1 MKIYLQAALTD
12 GTTVTGEFDRLAHV
26 QRYVSRVYAGVAPFN
41 VWQTVSTT
49 HPVSGE
55 TNSQRVR
62 VMVNGDR
69 INCIRQVNV
78 DGSPFVETARGEAGL
93 WVAPA
98 ENTPEGAV
106 AGVRYPV
113 SREAETLARYVVLKV
128 ATDGQPEKRHYLDP
142 ATQGPADGDEDRDAE
157 AGLVSTE
164 EDEETV

>member
-62 VMVNGDR
+62 VRGSGDR
-69 INCIRQVNV
+69 INAMRHVSAE
-78 DGSPFVETARGEAGL
+78 GSRVGNTARGGAGL
-93 WVAPA
+93 WAPPA
-98 ENTPEGAV
+98 ENTPEGA
-106 AGVRYPV
+106 
-113 SREAETLARYVVLKV
+113 
-128 ATDGQPEKRHYLDP
+128 
-142 ATQGPADGDEDRDAE
+142 
-157 AGLVSTE
+157 
-164 EDEETV
+164 